1 MTDIVKRLRDQKV
14 TVSIY
19 GPTNSEM
26 KVTDPTELE
35 LEAADEIEKLR
46 KSNDYLNLELEQL
59 SMWKIDREQ
68 NEKLRAALIG
78 VTSEL
83 ETFVSIFKG
92 YQGMTMNNASAA
104 IRAAK
109 AALGESDD

>member
-1 MTDIVKRLRDQKV
+1 MMSDIVKRLRATAEIAKNLGV
-14 TVSIY
+14 E
-19 GPTNSEM
+19 GGLSE
-26 KVTDPTELE
+26 T
-35 LEAADEIEKLR
+35 AADEIERLR
-46 KSNDYLNLELEQL
+46 ERLAEADEANRKVSDA
-59 SMWKIDREQ
+59 
-68 NEKLRAALIG
+68 NENLRAALIG

>member
-1 MTDIVKRLRDQKV
+1 MSDDAKCYAATPAKTIEQH
-14 TVSIY
+14 I
-19 GPTNSEM
+19 M
-26 KVTDPTELE
+26 DPNIAKN
-35 LEAADEIEKLR
+35 EAEWWAYHEIEKLR
-46 KSNDYLNLELEQL
+46 S
-59 SMWKIDREQ
+59 
-68 NEKLRAALIG
+68 ALIG